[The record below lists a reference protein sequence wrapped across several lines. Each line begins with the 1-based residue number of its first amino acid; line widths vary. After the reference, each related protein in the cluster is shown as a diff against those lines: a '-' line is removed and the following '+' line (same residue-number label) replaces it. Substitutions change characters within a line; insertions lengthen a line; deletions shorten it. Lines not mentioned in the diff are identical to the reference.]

1 VRFKGL
7 DLNLLVALDALLS
20 ERNVSAAAR
29 RVFISQPAM
38 SSALARLRDHFQ
50 DELLAPVGRRMAPT
64 AFAEALTEPLRA
76 LMLQIEA
83 TVGAGQRFDP
93 ASARRK
99 FTISISDYMT
109 EVIMGAVVARAAR
122 EAPGVLLEIMPPT
135 DSPSRSLESG
145 DIDLLV
151 VPDLYAASSHPSEL
165 LYEEEHVVLG
175 WSGNPALKAPLTLD
189 GFFALGHVVVRFART
204 RAASFAETQTER
216 LGRERRIEL
225 ISPSFTATP
234 KLLIGTQRVALV
246 HRRLAEI
253 VIRDLPLVM
262 QEAPFEMPPLREVV
276 QHHSVRASDGGVQWL
291 KALMHAAADELT

>member
-1 VRFKGL
+1 
-7 DLNLLVALDALLS
+7 
-20 ERNVSAAAR
+20 
-29 RVFISQPAM
+29 
-38 SSALARLRDHFQ
+38 
-50 DELLAPVGRRMAPT
+50 
-64 AFAEALTEPLRA
+64 
-76 LMLQIEA
+76 
-83 TVGAGQRFDP
+83 
-93 ASARRK
+93 
-99 FTISISDYMT
+99 
-109 EVIMGAVVARAAR
+109 MGAVVARAAR